1 MFQIFNTIDDKSY
14 QMMGRSRK
22 HRVHPSDRSLRLKDV
37 GAEDQGWY
45 QCRLTTDFDTSS
57 YNVSLEVLG
66 RAPSIFSP
74 FSPLILMQGSNHSLR
89 CEASGVPVPGITWT
103 LNDQFLPED
112 NPRVRTSRRL
122 LDGGGEGGAGNAV
135 NVLRLVNATGAESG
149 DFTCL
154 AENAYGTTAKTVK
167 VRVIAPTAVDIA
179 GSKDVLEADA
189 GTRLKIPCRVLSDKQ
204 NNITN
209 LEWRK
214 DGAPIGHSADD
225 RINFG

>member
-22 HRVHPSDRSLRLKDV
+22 HRVHPADRSLRLKDV

-66 RAPSIFSP
+66 RAPSILSP

-135 NVLRLVNATGAESG
+135 NVLRLMPRRCNAGRDAFGPHRSLGGLIRTSVCGAE
-149 DFTCL
+149 
-154 AENAYGTTAKTVK
+154 AEE
-167 VRVIAPTAVDIA
+167 
-179 GSKDVLEADA
+179 SSE
-189 GTRLKIPCRVLSDKQ
+189 
-204 NNITN
+204 
-209 LEWRK
+209 E
-214 DGAPIGHSADD
+214 
-225 RINFG
+225 